1 MSSSRAFEA
10 QPAAAARAAAASA
23 APKSQATRVLHLV
36 MLLMVLHQLFG
47 SLLFSRLHPGERPS
61 FLYLAHE
68 YVGVAGLGAV
78 AAFWLWTLL
87 RDRRETPLTRLF
99 PWFSAFGWRG
109 VLADLRRLLTD
120 LLAIRAPSLDL
131 DNLSSAVHGLGLL
144 TATYMALSGALW
156 WFWFDGTPWGHF
168 VMGTHHMVS
177 NLMWAYL
184 VAHVGFAVIHRLLGD
199 DLFQRMFWLRA
210 RR

>member
-1 MSSSRAFEA
+1 MSSSRAYET
-10 QPAAAARAAAASA
+10 QPAAATHAGSSSA
-23 APKSQATRVLHLV
+23 APKSQLTRVLHLL

-47 SLLFSRLHPGERPS
+47 SLLFSRLHPGEQPS

-68 YVGVAGLGAV
+68 YVGVVGLGAV
-78 AAFWLWTLL
+78 TAFWLWTLL
-87 RDRRETPLTRLF
+87 RDERETPLTRLF
-99 PWFSAFGWRG
+99 PWFSPRGWG
-109 VLADLRRLLTD
+109 AVLRDARQLLAD

-131 DNLSSAVHGLGLL
+131 DSLSSAVHGLGLL

-156 WFWFDGTPWGHF
+156 WFWFDGTSWGRF
-168 VMGTHHMVS
+168 VMGTHHLVS

-184 VAHVGFAVIHRLLGD
+184 VAHVGFAVLHRLLGE
-199 DLFQRMFWLRA
+199 DLFQRMFWPRP